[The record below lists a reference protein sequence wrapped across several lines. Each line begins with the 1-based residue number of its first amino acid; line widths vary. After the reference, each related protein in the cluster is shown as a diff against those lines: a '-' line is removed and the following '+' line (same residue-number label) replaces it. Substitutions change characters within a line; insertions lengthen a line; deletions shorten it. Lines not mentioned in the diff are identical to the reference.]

1 MRTRGGRK
9 NKFSARSESVP
20 NQVPAIL
27 SCSKNNWKRHRTTS
41 DSSDSSDN
49 NNPADTTIPV
59 DDPSSVDW
67 FIWDDNKKRK
77 CEFAF
82 IETSSIKVQAED
94 IDSPLF
100 VLKTF
105 ITKAIVLDIVKY
117 TNSYAEIII
126 NYLKIYER
134 MKRSVLSLFNLWEP
148 VTKDDIWLYFD

>member
-1 MRTRGGRK
+1 MEEK

-20 NQVPAIL
+20 VTHQVPAIL

-41 DSSDSSDN
+41 DSSDSSDK
-49 NNPADTTIPV
+49 NNPADITIPV

-105 ITKAIVLDIVKY
+105 VTKAIVLNIVKY

-134 MKRSVLSLFNLWEP
+134 MKRSALSLFNLWEP